1 MGSHKNNPIENELRR
16 KICERLKWDKRVSAA
31 DFDVIVRGCSV
42 IVTGTCDTS
51 YKKTAALELVS
62 DFDGV
67 WSIEDRIVVPS
78 DYYRSDE
85 ALKRL
90 VTESIEEL
98 VMIGGEHI
106 EVSVEDGIVTLEG
119 EVFRPRLKAL
129 AVGSAWELSG
139 VQDVINNILITD
151 RPRRAPFF
159 ENIHRDSDGSGA
171 SQQEVT

>member
-1 MGSHKNNPIENELRR
+1 MGSHKNKPVETDLRA
-16 KICERLKWDKRVSAA
+16 KICERLKWDKRVSPA

-42 IVTGTCDTS
+42 IVTGSCDTS
-51 YKKTAALELVS
+51 YKKMAALELVS
-62 DFDGV
+62 DFEGV

-85 ALKRL
+85 ELKKL
-90 VTESIEEL
+90 ILEAMEEF

-106 EVSVEDGIVTLEG
+106 EVFVEDGVVTLEG

-139 VQDVINNILITD
+139 VQDVINNIVITD

-159 ENIHRDSDGSGA
+159 QNLYRDTDGSGSSA
-171 SQQEVT
+171 KEAG